1 MFGHYVIVREENGKW
16 EYALAGGHPSGRSYS
31 ERLQDAAA
39 WRTREAAEQNR
50 CGNESIVDVRDI
62 LFFNT
67 QD

>member
-16 EYALAGGHPSGRSYS
+16 EYALAGG
-31 ERLQDAAA
+31 
-39 WRTREAAEQNR
+39 
-50 CGNESIVDVRDI
+50 NESIVDVRDI